1 MVMQDTTLVI
11 GHRNPDMDAIA
22 SAVGYAWLLNQ
33 QHGGGYTAARV
44 GDINAQTAFAL
55 TYFNT
60 EAPQL
65 VSDVRPRVSDVVELV
80 PALRGEPTL
89 LQASQQY
96 AATKRAI
103 PLLDDDDNPRGL
115 LSAASLFG
123 SLVEAMIGEQADALS
138 HILSQPAT
146 RVMEY
151 APVVL
156 RNNDTLAQALQRV
169 KRVQAN
175 DYIVVDASDHYVGLC
190 RTSAMFATPHQR
202 LILVDHNEPRQA
214 VPGIEEAEVIE
225 VLDHHRIDSVT
236 TVLPV
241 RFRIEPVG
249 SCSTL
254 VAEQAKEQKIILPAA
269 VAGLLLCGIL
279 SDTLVFQSVTTT
291 PRDQTAARD
300 LAQMANLPGDADEA
314 IRTLGRELLMAGAGL
329 GTRAPEEIIG
339 SDQKFYV
346 TERGSVAMSQVEVT
360 RFDELDGRLPQLK
373 AGMERLVDEKQL
385 VLALLMVTDIL
396 RGNSRIIA
404 VGDASLIADLPYAPL
419 PDGTL
424 DAKGVVSRKK
434 QLVPV
439 VLAAVKQS

>member
-11 GHRNPDMDAIA
+11 GHRNPDMDAVA
-22 SAVGYAWLLNQ
+22 SAVGYAWLLNE

-55 TYFNT
+55 SYFNT

-65 VSDVRPRVSDVVELV
+65 VSDVRPRVRDVVEML

-89 LQASQQY
+89 KDASQQY
-96 AATKRAI
+96 ALTKRAVA
-103 PLLDDDDNPRGL
+103 LLDEADNPRGL

-123 SLVEAMIGEQADALS
+123 SLVDAMINETNGTLQGVLN
-138 HILSQPAT
+138 QPAT
-146 RVMEY
+146 RVMDS

-156 RNNDTLAQALQRV
+156 RDNDTLTQALQRV
-169 KRVQAN
+169 KRAQAD
-175 DYIVVDASDHYVGLC
+175 DYIVVDANGRYVGLC
-190 RTSAMFATPHQR
+190 RTSAMFATPHQK
-202 LILVDHNEPRQA
+202 LILVDHNEPGQA
-214 VPGIEEAEVIE
+214 VPGIEEAEVEE
-225 VLDHHRIDSVT
+225 VLDHHRVDSVA
-236 TVLPV
+236 TVLPI

-254 VAEQAKEQKIILPAA
+254 VAEHARDRNIMLPSA

-291 PRDQTAARD
+291 PRDQKAAHD
-300 LAQMANLPGDADEA
+300 LAQMANLTGDPAEA
-314 IRTLGRELLMAGAGL
+314 IQTFGRALLMAGAGL

-339 SDQKFYV
+339 SDQKFYE
-346 TERGSVAMSQVEVT
+346 TERGSVSMSQVEVT
-360 RFDELDGRLPQLK
+360 HFDELEGRLPQLK
-373 AGMERLVDEKQL
+373 AAMGRLVNEKSL
-385 VLALLMVTDIL
+385 ALALLMVTDIL

-404 VGDASLIADLPYAPL
+404 MGDASLIADLPYAPL

-439 VLAAVKQS
+439 VLAAVKQA